1 MNPVRR
7 WLLRRLL
14 PRELLLI
21 PANATD
27 SMTVNNA
34 YELASTLTE
43 DGQPITRGY
52 LVVER
57 ERYSATNRPQ
67 PHGRIDWP

>member
-1 MNPVRR
+1 
-7 WLLRRLL
+7 
-14 PRELLLI
+14 
-21 PANATD
+21 
-27 SMTVNNA
+27 MTVNNA